1 MCTVAF
7 PHSVWFRHSELWFHS
22 AQGTKSSS
30 WTCQWKE
37 AVGPRG
43 DFTVD
48 PGSVGKKWVLN
59 HQRFWFEHGYNQP
72 EMNMMMMVVV
82 VVMMISLS
90 LSLSLYIYV
99 YMYYVYIYIYIY
111 VCVYACMYVCMG
123 IDYVIIYIYICL

>member
-43 DFTVD
+43 DFTWILD
-48 PGSVGKKWVLN
+48 LWERNGVLTIKD
-59 HQRFWFEHGYNQP
+59 WGL
-72 EMNMMMMVVV
+72 NMVTT
-82 VVMMISLS
+82 SLK
-90 LSLSLYIYV
+90 
-99 YMYYVYIYIYIY
+99 
-111 VCVYACMYVCMG
+111 
-123 IDYVIIYIYICL
+123 